1 MKPKNTY
8 SGSGSLRH
16 LAEEQYKNQDPGKS
30 ASRTEADTRR
40 LLYELEVHQIE
51 LEMQNQE
58 LIEAEEGSR
67 QANEKFTSLYDFA
80 PMGYF
85 TLGPDCRILGLNL
98 SGARMTGIE
107 RFLLQNVDFRN
118 FVAPE
123 FRDTFNEFVNKIFE
137 KNTKQV
143 CKVKLIREDRSAMFV
158 HMEGVLSIEDQNC
171 SLTVMD
177 ISERESAEVKLRNS
191 EMRYRRL
198 FETSQNGILVFD
210 IHTGRIVDVNPY
222 LIKLLG
228 FSYDVLLEKQL
239 WEIGLFK
246 DVEDTRKFFSN
257 LRLNDFIH
265 FEDKQLKNF
274 EGRLINVEVI
284 INSYQVD
291 QENVFQCNIRDITLR
306 KRAEDKLKENEIR
319 LRELNATKDK
329 FFSIIAH
336 DLKSPFTSIIGFSS
350 LILEMVH
357 KKNYKELEKYA
368 QIIESSSWKAMN
380 LLTNLMEWSRS
391 QTGKLAFNPEELDL
405 CKLINKVTDLLND
418 AASQKSITIT
428 NNIPQKFMVYADIS
442 MLSTIMRNL
451 ISNGLKF
458 TDTGGKIEIAGVHT
472 DSESVISVT
481 DNGIGISKENIAKLF
496 RIDANHST
504 TGTNGEEGTGLGLL
518 LCNDFVEKHGGKM
531 MVESEER
538 KGSKFSF
545 TLINSGLIG
554 KIN

>member
-1 MKPKNTY
+1 MKTKNTY
-8 SGSGSLRH
+8 SGLLRQK
-16 LAEEQYKNQDPGKS
+16 AEEQHKNKSTGKS
-30 ASRTEADTRR
+30 GSRTEADTRR

-58 LIEAEEGSR
+58 LIESEEKSR

-85 TLGPDCRILGLNL
+85 TLGPDCRIHGLNL
-98 SGARMTGIE
+98 SGARMAGIE

-118 FVAPE
+118 YVARE
-123 FRDTFNEFVNKIFE
+123 SLNSFNEFIHKIFE
-137 KNTKQV
+137 NDTKQV
-143 CKVKLIREDRSAMFV
+143 CKVKLIRDDNSSMFV
-158 HMEGVLSIEDQNC
+158 HIEGVLSIEDQSC
-171 SLTVMD
+171 SLTVLD

-198 FETSQNGILVFD
+198 FETSQTGILIFD
-210 IHTGRIVDVNPY
+210 IHTGRVVDVNPY

-228 FSYDVLLEKQL
+228 FSYEVLLEKQL
-239 WEIGLFK
+239 CEIGLFK
-246 DVEDTRKFFSN
+246 DMEDTRKFFSN
-257 LRLNDFIH
+257 LRLNDFIQ
-265 FEDKQLKNF
+265 FEDKQLKNV

-291 QENVFQCNIRDITLR
+291 QENVFQFNIRDITLR

-319 LRELNATKDK
+319 LSELNATKDK

-391 QTGKLAFNPEELDL
+391 QTGKLAFNPENLDL
-405 CKLINKVTDLLND
+405 CKLVNIVTDLLND

-442 MLSTIMRNL
+442 LLSTIMRNL

-458 TDTGGKIEIAGVHT
+458 TDKGGKIEIYGVRT
-472 DSESVISVT
+472 ASESVISFT

-504 TGTNGEEGTGLGLL
+504 TGTHGEEGTGLGLL

-531 MVESEER
+531 RVESEEH
-538 KGSKFSF
+538 KGSTFSF
-545 TLINSGLIG
+545 TLIN
-554 KIN
+554 KD